1 VPSRAEVLLPIL
13 SHGDVT
19 VRGEA
24 ALALARHQ
32 PDRALKAIPKQLR
45 LEMIAAVR
53 LGDDY
58 VSARKAE
65 TDAS

>member
-1 VPSRAEVLLPIL
+1 
-13 SHGDVT
+13 
-19 VRGEA
+19 
-24 ALALARHQ
+24 LARHQ

-58 VSARKAE
+58 VRRGKPKLTQAE
-65 TDAS
+65 TDEIMGTSGAR